1 MSGNSIIVELPMDYP
16 AFPLETS
23 KMEYLLLQDS
33 LSFLQEANEND
44 AKDEK

>member
-1 MSGNSIIVELPMDYP
+1 MDYP

>member
-23 KMEYLLLQDS
+23 KMEYLQDS